1 MLEELDE
8 NLAISRV
15 EKLGK
20 VLYIYC
26 DLNGTVANCKYCGME
41 SHSVHSKYIRT
52 ISDLPIQDYQVK
64 LVIIVPKFFCA
75 NERCSHKTFA
85 YPIPFAAANTI
96 RTKRLDDYIYRIG
109 MKNSSLEAEKL
120 ISDSHVSVSNN
131 TILRIIKKA
140 DPVINYEVKNI
151 SIDDFSHCKRKIYFS
166 ILVDND
172 TGKRLEV
179 VPSRQQPEVI
189 KMLRKFKQ
197 AATVTRDFSKSYK
210 AAISEA
216 SPNARQIVDR
226 FHILKNLPEDMAD
239 YLKRKIRDN
248 IKVPDLSTM
257 PITEKEV
264 LNTRERR
271 KIETGLKKWETARE
285 AQERK
290 KSGKNNTE
298 IAKMLRISRP
308 TVIKYPGMSKPPI
321 AFRPR
326 KLDPYI
332 PRIKELLWDG
342 YRYIEIFN
350 QIKKE
355 GYAGG
360 ISLYNSKMKGIR
372 WEVSQKIRYLK
383 RSDIK
388 KLLYTPLEAIPD
400 SQKRRDTEKYLNGH
414 PELKQILELV
424 SDFKALLIGSDEN
437 KLDEWLKRAENMGIA
452 ELDSF
457 LKLIRSDEEAVKNAI
472 RYPYSNGPTE
482 GHNNKIKVI
491 KRQMYGRC
499 KFDLLRL
506 KILC

>member
-1 MLEELDE
+1 M
-8 NLAISRV
+8 
-15 EKLGK
+15 
-20 VLYIYC
+20 
-26 DLNGTVANCKYCGME
+26 
-41 SHSVHSKYIRT
+41 
-52 ISDLPIQDYQVK
+52 
-64 LVIIVPKFFCA
+64 
-75 NERCSHKTFA
+75 
-85 YPIPFAAANTI
+85 
-96 RTKRLDDYIYRIG
+96 
-109 MKNSSLEAEKL
+109 
-120 ISDSHVSVSNN
+120 
-131 TILRIIKKA
+131 
-140 DPVINYEVKNI
+140 KNI
-151 SIDDFSHCKRKIYFS
+151 SIDDFSLCKRKIYFS

-172 TGKRLEV
+172 TRKRLEV

-189 KMLRKFKQ
+189 KMLRKLKQ
-197 AATVTRDFSKSYK
+197 AETVTRDFSKSYK

-216 SPNARQIVDR
+216 LPDARQIVDR
-226 FHILKNLPEDMAD
+226 FHIRKNLTEDMAD

-248 IKVPDLSTM
+248 RKVPDLSTM

-264 LNTRERR
+264 FNTRERR

-308 TVIKYPGMSKPPI
+308 TVIKYPGMTEPPI
-321 AFRPR
+321 ASRPC
-326 KLDPYI
+326 KPDPYI
-332 PRIKELLWDG
+332 PGIKELLWNG
-342 YRYIEIFN
+342 CRYIEIFN

-355 GYAGG
+355 RYAGG

-372 WEVSQKIRYLK
+372 WEVSQRIRYLK

-388 KLLYTPLEAIPD
+388 KLLYTSLEAIPD
-400 SQKRRDTEKYLNGH
+400 SQKRRDIEKYLSGH

-424 SDFKALLIGSDEN
+424 SDFKALLTGSDEN
-437 KLDEWLKRAENMGIA
+437 KLDEWIKRAENMEIT

-457 LKLIRSDEEAVKNAI
+457 LKLIRSDKEAVKNAI
-472 RYPYSNGPTE
+472 RYQYSNGPTE